1 MPRNFIGPI
10 NKFKFLP
17 WLSPYAAELDSAI
30 GTSFP
35 GLFRLIDDIDRPPRR
50 YSRWLIRFRK
60 FRELCHEL
68 ARIYF
73 FNDAM

>member
-1 MPRNFIGPI
+1 VPRNFIGPI

-35 GLFRLIDDIDRPPRR
+35 GLFRQIDAVDQKATTTDRRAAT
-50 YSRWLIRFRK
+50 L
-60 FRELCHEL
+60 
-68 ARIYF
+68 
-73 FNDAM
+73 DG